1 MFGPWT
7 FKKETFSKW
16 SKLLLPQRFLR
27 FYPPVFT
34 VRNPIVSGVRQAFK
48 EDFQVAVIAFNLANV
63 NELTDLLGSKQ
74 INKCKQTIRE
84 IFKDVFQKSVDDND
98 IIALYN
104 YYSEGLAF
112 LVKIDSKKTGVSEIE
127 LLIRKMKASVNAI
140 LVEQYPQLR
149 IDFHTG
155 YMFVEKNSRDV
166 DEALLKAQH
175 QAIAMADKRVTTEY
189 NDMLFEMG
197 KIIEEKGVR
206 LLAQPIIDVSSNEI
220 KAWEMLSRGPVGTAL
235 ESPLPLFSVAR
246 QTGMLFDLELIVL
259 EKAFKQ
265 IVETGCQ
272 QRVFINFTPMTLG
285 NPRFIKAITRMLL
298 KYSEI
303 NPNRIIFEITERDSI
318 DEVMF
323 FIGNI
328 KKLRSFGFKI
338 AIDDTGAGYASL
350 HTINKIMPD
359 IIKIDRSV
367 IQDIDTNKVKE
378 SMLKGLLLIAKETG
392 SLVVAE
398 GIENEGEAA
407 VLSRNKVDLAQG
419 YFYAKPG
426 DMNLIGKI
434 PS

>member
-1 MFGPWT
+1 MFASRA
-7 FKKETFSKW
+7 FKRETYTKW
-16 SKLLLPQRFLR
+16 SKLILPQRFLR

-34 VRNPIVSGVRQAFK
+34 IRNPIESGVKRAFK
-48 EDFQVAVIAFNLANV
+48 EDYQVAVIAFNLAKL
-63 NELTDLLGSKQ
+63 NELTDLLGKKQ
-74 INKCKQTIRE
+74 INTCKQTIRK

-104 YYSEGLAF
+104 YYSEGLAL
-112 LVKIDSKKTGVSEIE
+112 LVKIDSEKTSVSEIE
-127 LLIRKMKASVNAI
+127 LLIKKMKCSVKTI
-140 LVEQYPQLR
+140 LVEQYPQLA

-155 YMFVEKNSRDV
+155 YMFVEKNGESV
-166 DEALLKAQH
+166 AEALLKAQQ

-189 NDMLFEMG
+189 NEMLIEMG
-197 KIIEEKGVR
+197 KIIEKRDIR
-206 LLAQPIIDVSSNEI
+206 LLAQPIIDVSSNDI
-220 KAWEMLSRGPVGTAL
+220 TAWEMLSRGPVGTSL
-235 ESPLPLFSVAR
+235 ENPLPLFSVAR

-265 IVETGCQ
+265 IVDIGCQ

-285 NPRFIKAITRMLL
+285 NPRFIKALNRLLL

-303 NPNRIIFEITERDSI
+303 NPNEIIFEITERDSI
-318 DEVMF
+318 DEVTC
-323 FIGNI
+323 FIANI
-328 KKLRSFGFKI
+328 KKLRSYGFKI

-350 HTINKIMPD
+350 HTISKIMPD

-426 DMNLIGKI
+426 DMLLINKI
-434 PS
+434 SS